1 MRQAWRGIAGLLAVG
16 ALAAGG
22 SVALA
27 DSGGNGGRGQGGG
40 AKVAT
45 IVFTMP
51 AADGP
56 PEGIAFDR
64 RSGTFLVSR
73 VGTGAIFRGA
83 FGQTALA
90 PFLGGTAST
99 GSPLATGMK
108 VRNGLLYIAGASS
121 GKIRIVNLATKAV
134 VATFDTRTVNDA
146 SKPTFVN
153 DLDVDEHGDIF
164 ATDSKQPFVYRIDGA
179 AVRAGGGPIQAINV
193 APEIKIDPAPDAFNL
208 NGIVA
213 QNDGRDLIVVQSNTG
228 KLFRISLRG
237 RRSGDDNASP
247 TPAGGRTIQE
257 IAIQGGAGN
266 VNGGD
271 GLLVDRGRLLVV
283 RGSTPAHD
291 NGAIDVLKLSHHR
304 TRARLETEIS
314 DPSFAGP
321 STVARAGKRLLV
333 VNANFAN
340 AASATQFTITAL
352 GRNAIRH
359 GGRGNNGNRGGNGD
373 GGNRGRHG
381 RR

>member
-1 MRQAWRGIAGLLAVG
+1 MRQAGRGIAGLLAVG

-27 DSGGNGGRGQGGG
+27 SSGGNGGRGQGGG
-40 AKVAT
+40 KVAT

-64 RSGTFLVSR
+64 RSGRFLVSR
-73 VGTGAIFRGA
+73 VGTGAIVSGA

-99 GSPLATGMK
+99 GSPLATGLK
-108 VRNGLLYIAGASS
+108 VRNGLLYVAGASS
-121 GKIRIVNLATKAV
+121 GKIRVVNLATKAV

-164 ATDSKQPFVYRIDGA
+164 ATDSKQPFVYRIAGA
-179 AVRAGGGPIQAINV
+179 AVRAGGGPIQAIDV

-213 QNDGRDLIVVQSNTG
+213 QNEGRDLIVVQTSSG
-228 KLFRISLRG
+228 KLFRISFRG
-237 RRSGDDNASP
+237 RRSGDDNAP
-247 TPAGGRTIQE
+247 ATPAGGRTIRE

-266 VNGGD
+266 VKGGD

-291 NGAIDVLKLSHHR
+291 NGAIDVLKLGHHR
-304 TRARLETEIS
+304 TRARLESEIS

-321 STVARAGKRLLV
+321 STIARTGKRLLV

-340 AASATQFTITAL
+340 AASAAQFTITAL

-359 GGRGNNGNRGGNGD
+359 GGRGNTGNRGGSGN

-381 RR
+381 SR